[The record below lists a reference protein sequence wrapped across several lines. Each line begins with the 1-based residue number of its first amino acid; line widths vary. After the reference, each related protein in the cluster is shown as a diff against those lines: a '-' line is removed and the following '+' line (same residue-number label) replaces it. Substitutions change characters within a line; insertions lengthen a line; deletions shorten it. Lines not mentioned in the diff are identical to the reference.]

1 MRRIPR
7 RIPTARSRIGFTL
20 VEMLVVLGILVV
32 LVSLVAPRIIGS
44 QKKADIKAA
53 KTQIGM
59 IKAALEHYALDTK
72 SYPTTEQGLQA
83 LIERPA
89 DLDESVP
96 WEGPY
101 LSGSLPKDPWGN
113 DYMYEYPGTHTN
125 SDQPEIWSLGPDKE
139 DNTEDDICSW
149 DRTAE
154 GTGEL
159 GTTSSETTT
168 PIRPRTGRTTSWSG
182 AMSEPKMPK
191 AVPPPET
198 KPVRSPRSK
207 EAEF

>member
-1 MRRIPR
+1 MRRTRMAP
-7 RIPTARSRIGFTL
+7 ARGGFTL

-72 SYPTTEQGLQA
+72 GYPTTEQGLQA

-89 DLDESVP
+89 DLDESTP

-101 LSGSLPKDPWGN
+101 LSGALPRDPWGN
-113 DYMYEYPGTHTN
+113 EYMYEYPGTHTN
-125 SDQPEIWSLGPDKE
+125 SDEPEIWSLGPDKE

-149 DRTAE
+149 DKTGE
-154 GTGEL
+154 GTSEKA
-159 GTTSSETTT
+159 GTTSETMGGW
-168 PIRPRTGRTTSWSG
+168 PRTERTTSPSSG
-182 AMSEPKMPK
+182 TLNQPKMPR
-191 AVPPPET
+191 AAPPPET
-198 KPVRSPRSK
+198 KPVRSPRSQDF
-207 EAEF
+207 EM

>member
-1 MRRIPR
+1 MRRIRAAR
-7 RIPTARSRIGFTL
+7 RPLGFTL

-101 LSGSLPKDPWGN
+101 LSGALPKDPWGN
-113 DYMYEYPGTHTN
+113 EYMYEYPGTHTN
-125 SDQPEIWSLGPDKE
+125 SDEPEIWSLGPDKE

-149 DRTAE
+149 DKTGEGTAE
-154 GTGEL
+154 TGTG
-159 GTTSSETTT
+159 TSETATAT
-168 PIRPRTGRTTSWSG
+168 RPRTGRTTPSAG
-182 AMSEPKMPK
+182 TLTEPKMPK
-191 AVPPPET
+191 AAPPPET
-198 KPVRSPRSK
+198 KPVRSPRTK

>member
-1 MRRIPR
+1 MRRIR
-7 RIPTARSRIGFTL
+7 TARPRIGFTL

-44 QKKADIKAA
+44 QKKADIKAT

-72 SYPTTEQGLQA
+72 TYPTTEQGLQA

-89 DLDESVP
+89 DLDETVP

-101 LSGSLPKDPWGN
+101 LSGSLPKDPWGSE
-113 DYMYEYPGTHTN
+113 YMYEYPGTHTN
-125 SDQPEIWSLGPDKE
+125 SDEPEIWSLGPDKE

-154 GTGEL
+154 GTGEADA
-159 GTTSSETTT
+159 T
-168 PIRPRTGRTTSWSG
+168 RPSDGRTTRSSG
-182 AMSEPKMPK
+182 IPSEPRMPK
-191 AVPPPET
+191 AAPPPET
-198 KPVRSPRSK
+198 KPVRSPQSK
-207 EAEF
+207 GFEM

>member
-1 MRRIPR
+1 MRPSHPR
-7 RIPTARSRIGFTL
+7 PTRRGFTL

-72 SYPTTEQGLQA
+72 RYPTTEQGLQA

-89 DLDESVP
+89 DLDESTP

-125 SDQPEIWSLGPDKE
+125 SDEPEIWSLGPDKE

-149 DRTAE
+149 DKTGQGAAE
-154 GTGEL
+154 EPPATSK
-159 GTTSSETTT
+159 TTSS
-168 PIRPRTGRTTSWSG
+168 RPRTEQGTTRPSG
-182 AMSEPKMPK
+182 ALAEPKMPK
-191 AVPPPET
+191 AAPPPET
-198 KPVRSPRSK
+198 KPVRSPRSTD
-207 EAEF
+207 F

>member
-1 MRRIPR
+1 MRRTR
-7 RIPTARSRIGFTL
+7 FARVHRGFTL

-89 DLDESVP
+89 DLDESTP

-113 DYMYEYPGTHTN
+113 EYMYEYPGTHTN
-125 SDQPEIWSLGPDKE
+125 SDEPEIWSLGPDKE

-149 DRTAE
+149 DKSGKGTAE
-154 GTGEL
+154 STA
-159 GTTSSETTT
+159 TTAETSASRSRTERTTT
-168 PIRPRTGRTTSWSG
+168 RPSG
-182 AMSEPKMPK
+182 TMSEPKMPK
-191 AVPPPET
+191 AAPPPET
-198 KPVRSPRSK
+198 KPIRSPRSK
-207 EAEF
+207 DLEM

>member
-1 MRRIPR
+1 MKRIR
-7 RIPTARSRIGFTL
+7 TASARLGFTL

-89 DLDESVP
+89 
-96 WEGPY
+96 
-101 LSGSLPKDPWGN
+101 
-113 DYMYEYPGTHTN
+113 
-125 SDQPEIWSLGPDKE
+125 IW
-139 DNTEDDICSW
+139 
-149 DRTAE
+149 
-154 GTGEL
+154 
-159 GTTSSETTT
+159 
-168 PIRPRTGRTTSWSG
+168 
-182 AMSEPKMPK
+182 
-191 AVPPPET
+191 T
-198 KPVRSPRSK
+198 KPSPGR
-207 EAEF
+207 API

>member
-1 MRRIPR
+1 MKRIR
-7 RIPTARSRIGFTL
+7 TASTRLGFTL

-89 DLDESVP
+89 DLDETVP

-113 DYMYEYPGTHTN
+113 EYMYEYPGTHTN
-125 SDQPEIWSLGPDKE
+125 SDEPEIWSLGPDKE

-149 DRTAE
+149 DTAAVG
-154 GTGEL
+154 GTETGS
-159 GTTSSETTT
+159 TSSDTTAT
-168 PIRPRTGRTTSWSG
+168 RPRTERTTTRPSAG
-182 AMSEPKMPK
+182 TMSEPKMPK
-191 AVPPPET
+191 AAPPPET

-207 EAEF
+207 DLEM